1 LSIVVTVFVA
11 CVGGSDNSIG
21 LNAGANANTNSAKLN
36 RVSLDYTNNKHN
48 SKTKVLATLGSGN
61 IQIALSVLTICWMA
75 EAIMPDFLIS
85 LAICIL
91 PFLVSSLVSIS
102 PFKPL

>member
-1 LSIVVTVFVA
+1 MVELGYTQAVDVKLVA
-11 CVGGSDNSIG
+11 DSQDNR
-21 LNAGANANTNSAKLN
+21 N
-36 RVSLDYTNNKHN
+36 
-48 SKTKVLATLGSGN
+48 
-61 IQIALSVLTICWMA
+61 
-75 EAIMPDFLIS
+75 FLIS

>member
-1 LSIVVTVFVA
+1 
-11 CVGGSDNSIG
+11 
-21 LNAGANANTNSAKLN
+21 
-36 RVSLDYTNNKHN
+36 
-48 SKTKVLATLGSGN
+48 
-61 IQIALSVLTICWMA
+61 MA

-102 PFKPL
+102 PLVCSNVYYEQENINSSPSTLFFPSSIGDYLLSEQTRHITKS